1 MSGHQQTRRRVARV
15 EGYVVLVP
23 GTKQG
28 QNVRIE
34 ITQVSQRFASA
45 QVVETSQATAAPE
58 SAEGS

>member
-1 MSGHQQTRRRVARV
+1 
-15 EGYVVLVP
+15 VVLVP